1 MFFEIKK
8 ALDSQSLENFIDR
21 YDEKLSNEQMIAI
34 MKEVFRE
41 YGLSNKR
48 RKEVF
53 DHVKTIM
60 SLPHDPWLNLK
71 RAKKGQVVKFNGN
84 S

>member
-8 ALDSQSLENFIDR
+8 ALDSQSLENFIDG

-34 MKEVFRE
+34 MKEVFRQ

-60 SLPHDPWLNLK
+60 SFYHTTL
-71 RAKKGQVVKFNGN
+71 G
-84 S
+84 

>member
-8 ALDSQSLENFIDR
+8 ALDSQSLENFIDG

-34 MKEVFRE
+34 MKEVFRQ

-53 DHVKTIM
+53 DHVKITTRP
-60 SLPHDPWLNLK
+60 S
-71 RAKKGQVVKFNGN
+71 AKSKEGEKGTSGKI
-84 S
+84 